1 MSAIRWITANAIAL
15 GLANASVPAIFR
27 LTWEAG
33 AADTMIALWVG
44 LWWGLLI
51 GGAQVWALRPN
62 RGVLWV
68 LATMLVLA
76 AGWLWTLTARPEDIL
91 GTASPLDQAIDA
103 ALFGAAIGATIG
115 ALHWALN
122 RERLGSVLWIARVAL
137 GWALAMVVLN
147 LGEAAFGA
155 TEGAAHI
162 AVRLVLG
169 AIGGAVLG
177 AVTMVRRL
185 RP

>member
-1 MSAIRWITANAIAL
+1 
-15 GLANASVPAIFR
+15 
-27 LTWEAG
+27 
-33 AADTMIALWVG
+33 MIALWVG

-122 RERLGSVLWIARVAL
+122 RERLGSVTVDCAGRV
-137 GWALAMVVLN
+137 GVGRWQWWC
-147 LGEAAFGA
+147 
-155 TEGAAHI
+155 
-162 AVRLVLG
+162 
-169 AIGGAVLG
+169 
-177 AVTMVRRL
+177 
-185 RP
+185 